1 MHPLLRQGFRPFF
14 LLAALHALV
23 GMPLWLLLLEGGT
36 ELSLPVSPSFWH
48 SHEMLF
54 GYTTAVIA
62 GFLLTAAARW
72 TERPTA
78 TGTPLA
84 ALALLWLLGR
94 VLLMGAMDVP
104 WLARALVD
112 LAFIPALGVAVGL
125 PIALSKNRRNYVMLV
140 LLAGLWGANAVMHAD
155 ALGIGAGLGR
165 RAALFATN
173 LVVLMMLVIGGRV
186 IPMFTRNVVRS
197 PAIVNRPMWDRLAVG
212 GMALV
217 TVSELLVPGQL
228 LVALLSAITAVLVL
242 VRAVSWGAAQT
253 RRHPMLWVLHVGHGW
268 IVLGL
273 FLSAFSALHPPLS
286 GAALHAYTAGAI
298 GTLTLGMMCR
308 VALGHTGRLIVASR
322 WTTLAFLLMIGGG
335 VVRVIAP
342 IVPSV
347 YQQGIVVAGI
357 AWSLSLLVFVLE
369 FAPILGRPR
378 ADGAP
383 G

>member
-23 GMPLWLLLLEGGT
+23 GMPLWLLLLDGRA
-36 ELSLPVSPSFWH
+36 ELPLPVSPSFWH

-78 TGTPLA
+78 TGGPLA
-84 ALALLWLLGR
+84 ALALLWVLGR
-94 VLLMGAMDVP
+94 GLLVAGGDLP
-104 WLARALVD
+104 WSVRAIVD
-112 LAFIPALGVAVGL
+112 LAFLPALTVAVGL
-125 PIALSKNRRNYVMLV
+125 PITRSKNRRNYVMLA
-140 LLAGLWGANAVMHAD
+140 LLVGLWCANAVMHAE
-155 ALGIGAGLGR
+155 ALGMAAGSGR
-165 RAALFATN
+165 RAALFATH
-173 LVVLMMLVIGGRV
+173 LIVLMMLVIGGRV
-186 IPMFTRNVVRS
+186 IPMFTRNVVRA
-197 PAIVNRPMWDRLAVG
+197 PGVVNRPTWDRLAVG

-217 TVSELLVPGQL
+217 TLADLVAPGHL
-228 LVALLSAITAVLVL
+228 AVALLSGVTAVLVAL
-242 VRAVSWGAAQT
+242 RAATWGAAET

-268 IVLGL
+268 IALGL
-273 FLSAFSALHPPLS
+273 LLSALAAFHAPLS

-322 WTTLAFLLMIGGG
+322 WTTLAFALMIGGG
-335 VVRVIAP
+335 VLRVLAP
-342 IVPSV
+342 LVPAA
-347 YQQGIVVAGI
+347 YQVSIVVAGV

-369 FAPILGRPR
+369 FAPILARPR
-378 ADGAP
+378 ADGAA